1 MVSRS
6 SSLHT
11 QVDRRSAPATW
22 TASASAHR
30 VAGRTVLAGLLAA
43 VLLPPAL
50 AQQVPDAGSLL
61 RQQAPEPPARPRPT
75 TPAPEPTASTVPA
88 AASQA
93 QEFSLEV
100 KGFQL
105 KGVTLLPLP
114 ELLAIVNASVG
125 QRLNVTQLQALG
137 DRLAEEY
144 QRRGYLARVVLP
156 PQDVT
161 TGMVEFLVVEGR
173 LAGVDLQPVGS
184 SRLRGTL
191 VEALASGGLPPGA
204 PVRPA
209 ALERAAQL
217 LGDLPGVAASTVLV
231 PGKEPGELRLQVRYE
246 DRPLLS
252 GAVQLDNHGVQS
264 TGITRL
270 NAELSVNNPSGLG
283 DQLLL
288 SSLVSQGTRTAR
300 AQYAMALGGSGL
312 RGLVHASGLNYEL
325 GAPFES
331 VQGRGQARAWGFGLR
346 HPLLR
351 SQNRNAIANFGWE
364 QRRLE
369 NRALGVQTDDRAVDV
384 ATFGLAGDAI
394 DGLGAGGLTQ
404 WSLALAAGRV
414 DLSANAADLTRDQAG
429 PRRQGSFNKVTW
441 AIGRLQQLGPRLE
454 GMLQLSGQLASKN
467 LDPGEK
473 FGLGGPGGVRGYPA
487 LEASGD
493 EAALFTAEVRY
504 RPADSWRVAVFY
516 DHGQVL
522 LQRKPWTGWNGGNPS
537 LPNRYELRGAGLSL
551 AWTPPTR
558 WSVRAT
564 LAGPLGSNPGRDA
577 SGNDADGRQSN
588 LRGWLVATA
597 QF

>member
-1 MVSRS
+1 MVGG
-6 SSLHT
+6 
-11 QVDRRSAPATW
+11 A
-22 TASASAHR
+22 
-30 VAGRTVLAGLLAA
+30 VLAGLVAA
-43 VLLPPAL
+43 FLSPQAL

-61 RQQAPEPPARPRPT
+61 RQQTPEPARPRPAT
-75 TPAPEPTASTVPA
+75 PGPETPTPALPA

-114 ELLAIVNASVG
+114 ELQAIVNARVG

-161 TGMVEFLVVEGR
+161 AGTVEFLVVEGR

-184 SRLRGTL
+184 PRVQRAL
-191 VEALASGGLPPGA
+191 VEALASGNMPPGA
-204 PVRPA
+204 PIRPA

-217 LGDLPGVAASTVLV
+217 LGELPGLAASTVLV
-231 PGKEPGELRLQVRYE
+231 PGREPGELRLQVRYE

-252 GAVQLDNHGVQS
+252 GAVQLDNHGVRS

-270 NAELSVNNPSGLG
+270 NAELSVDNPAGLG
-283 DQLLL
+283 DQLVL
-288 SSLVSQGTRTAR
+288 SSLVSQGTVTAR
-300 AQYAMALGGSGL
+300 GQYAIALGGSGL

-331 VQGRGQARAWGFGLR
+331 VQGKGQARAWGFGLR
-346 HPLLR
+346 YPLLR
-351 SQNRNAIANFGWE
+351 SQNRNLIANFGWE

-414 DLSANAADLTRDQAG
+414 DLAANAADFARDQAG
-429 PRRQGSFNKVTW
+429 PQRQGSFNKVTW

-473 FGLGGPGGVRGYPA
+473 LGLGGPGGVRGYPA

-493 EAALFTAEVRY
+493 EATLFTAEVRL
-504 RPADSWRVAVFY
+504 RPADGWRLGVFY
-516 DHGQVL
+516 DHGQVR
-522 LQRKPWTGWNGGNPS
+522 LQRKPWPAWNGGNPA

-551 AWTPPTR
+551 AWTPPGR

-564 LAGPLGSNPGRDA
+564 LAAPLGSNPGRDA

-588 LRGWLVATA
+588 VRGWLAATA